1 MDPFELNSVVVK
13 GSKTEGEG
21 LFTKRPI
28 MKGELVCFYSG
39 FLLNSIAIINP
50 LNRKLSQFRDT
61 GGKEEFYFRK

>member
-1 MDPFELNSVVVK
+1 MDPFELNSVEVR

-39 FLLNSIAIINP
+39 FLLHSDAIINP
-50 LNRKLSQFRDT
+50 LNRKLGKLKDT
-61 GGKEEFYFRK
+61 GSAEEFYYRK